1 MLKNGLPL
9 EVSNAMVL
17 GFFKKPEKMPERTA
31 VRPDGARVSP
41 VREAE
46 AKPKPAPAAH
56 QPFDLDDTFYSGG
69 SYGIEIQEESDI
81 YADMAEH
88 AAMSYAAGQDSVARG
103 TLQSIVKGNSD
114 PAALKLWA
122 MLFDLLRLMGERD
135 AFNMLG
141 LEFAQTCELSP
152 PSWGM
157 PDSKG
162 ADAQNAE
169 EGDPG
174 CVMVQGALV
183 GDDPLFTKLLEAMS
197 SGEVCQINFGRLAG
211 LDGEAA
217 AKLAK
222 LLNQARRRKLGWTL
236 EGAEGL
242 STRLGKRTVAGMR
255 KNESLWV
262 LLLELYQYLGKAAE
276 FEEKSLDYA
285 ITFEVSPPSWE
296 GVGVAPPAKRVAP
309 LRQEKPKPAES
320 LLSGEL
326 LGGELSAIKA
336 LLKPGAECRLDF
348 SQITRVD
355 FDSAVA
361 LKSLIAASRASVLI
375 FHPNRMVAEILRM
388 AGVDQVA
395 KVELSK
401 H

>member
-1 MLKNGLPL
+1 
-9 EVSNAMVL
+9 
-17 GFFKKPEKMPERTA
+17 MPERAA
-31 VRPDGARVSP
+31 VRPDGVRVSLA
-41 VREAE
+41 REAE
-46 AKPKPAPAAH
+46 KKTEPTPAAAAL
-56 QPFDLDDTFYSGG
+56 DLDDTFYSGG

-81 YADMAEH
+81 YTDMAEH

-103 TLQSIVKGNSD
+103 TLQSIVKGNAD

-135 AFNMLG
+135 AFNALG

-152 PSWGM
+152 PSWDM
-157 PDSKG
+157 FDNKV
-162 ADAQNAE
+162 ADTENVGDA
-169 EGDPG
+169 DPG
-174 CVMVQGALV
+174 YVMVQGALV
-183 GDDPLFTKLLEAMS
+183 GDDPLFTRLLEAMS
-197 SGEVCQINFGRLAG
+197 GGGICQINFGRLAG

-217 AKLAK
+217 VKLAK

-242 STRLGKRTVAGMR
+242 ATRLVKRTVAGMR
-255 KNESLWV
+255 QNESLWV

-296 GVGVAPPAKRVAP
+296 GIGAAAPVRQGGGP
-309 LRQEKPKPAES
+309 LRQDTPKPAAPV
-320 LLSGEL
+320 LSGEL
-326 LGGELSAIKA
+326 LEGKVDAVKA

-348 SQITRVD
+348 SQIPRVD

-361 LKSLIAASRASVLI
+361 LKNLVAGSRASVLV